1 MTIDKKKIAGIVLA
15 ILAGLAAAG
24 IIIWQP
30 WNRPEP
36 ETKAPVQ
43 QIDGDETPEA
53 PGEKGPVLQV
63 GGKEIA
69 CTIYEGDGWSI
80 YVPEGWT
87 VREGPGGMWMSRD
100 EAVLEVWRQETADY
114 DGSFASVT
122 AGKDGGRER
131 MLYLA
136 DGKGGSW
143 ELRGFASNPES
154 WAENEK
160 LMMETARTFR
170 LNGEAPFADWGSLA
184 EEPDWQEAEGMTVL
198 FLDKDGY
205 VLDDEV
211 RKAVEAYMGGW
222 SGETRA
228 LFTGEYRVEEI
239 AWISS
244 YSGLVED
251 YVNVFRADVRYELS
265 QEGME
270 RIGDW
275 EFPVQDGC
283 VQPPD
288 GLLLAVYHD
297 GGWVGRT
304 MWWVVGTGES
314 LAGWAVVLA
323 L

>member
-1 MTIDKKKIAGIVLA
+1 
-15 ILAGLAAAG
+15 
-24 IIIWQP
+24 
-30 WNRPEP
+30 
-36 ETKAPVQ
+36 
-43 QIDGDETPEA
+43 
-53 PGEKGPVLQV
+53 
-63 GGKEIA
+63 
-69 CTIYEGDGWSI
+69 
-80 YVPEGWT
+80 
-87 VREGPGGMWMSRD
+87 MSRD

-244 YSGLVED
+244 YSELVEE

-297 GGWVGRT
+297 GGSVGRT
-304 MWWVVGTGES
+304 KWLDEGTLES
-314 LAGWAVVLA
+314 QAGLAAVLA
-323 L
+323 Q